1 MGMRRRDL
9 SKVFSY
15 ELECLPPYSFDL
27 TVNKRTRFGVNWYWI
42 TPYEKYYK
50 GVMWSGIR
58 LHNDKPVGLKVKAT
72 GSLQKPKV
80 LLEVFSEA
88 SFSNREEKEIV
99 EIVDRCLGLKDDIT
113 SFYMFAEGF
122 PYLKQS
128 VEDLYGMRVCSFPDL
143 FSAVIL
149 AITLQMASYGRTERM
164 IKLLYRNYGEKIM
177 FDDVEVTVC
186 PSPTRIADVSEEEL
200 KSECNLGY
208 RTTFIKACAEAIVSQ
223 KAPTIKE
230 LADMKAEEAKRV
242 LMSLKGIGE
251 YSAEVITPHTSFP
264 VDVWSVKIFCQLFK
278 IKIDRSLRA
287 MIPIVKRCASEKFG
301 RWQKYVYTYIIND
314 LDKFSEKFKL
324 DI

>member
-1 MGMRRRDL
+1 MRRRNL

-15 ELECLPPYSFDL
+15 ELECPPPYSFDL
-27 TVNKRTRFGVNWYWI
+27 TVNKKTRFGVNWYWI
-42 TPYEKYYK
+42 TPYETYYR

-58 LHNDKPVGLKVKAT
+58 LHDDKPVGLKVKAT
-72 GSLQKPKV
+72 GSVQKPKI
-80 LLEVFSEA
+80 LLEVFSEV

-113 SFYMFAEGF
+113 SFYAFAESF

-177 FDDVEVTVC
+177 FDDVEVAVC

-200 KSECNLGY
+200 KSKCNLGY
-208 RTTFIKACAEAIVSQ
+208 RAAFIKACAEAVVSQ
-223 KAPTIKE
+223 KVPTIKE

-251 YSAEVITPHTSFP
+251 YSAEVITPHPSLP
-264 VDVWSVKIFCQLFK
+264 VDVWSVKIFCQLFN
-278 IKIDRSLRA
+278 IKVDRSLRT
-287 MIPIVKRCASEKFG
+287 MVPIVKKYASEKFG

-314 LDKFSEKFKL
+314 LDKLSEKFKL
-324 DI
+324 GI